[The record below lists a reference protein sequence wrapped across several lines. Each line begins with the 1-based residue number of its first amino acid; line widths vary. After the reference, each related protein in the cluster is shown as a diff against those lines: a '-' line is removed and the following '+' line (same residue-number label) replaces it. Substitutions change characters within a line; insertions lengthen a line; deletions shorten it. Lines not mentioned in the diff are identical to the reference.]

1 VNDPWGTE
9 KRSFFFMFQNFEAGG
24 ELDDF
29 FVCSLTQTK
38 ERQVEL
44 ILHKGLYYD
53 WISLDVNQAGVRVR
67 CINKKVHFVIEDWED
82 IPVIEALLLRY
93 NFNINFIQRHAVWF
107 LNILFSF

>member
-1 VNDPWGTE
+1 
-9 KRSFFFMFQNFEAGG
+9 MFPNFEAGG
-24 ELDDF
+24 ELDAF
-29 FVCSLTQTK
+29 GVCSLTQTK

-82 IPVIEALLLRY
+82 ILVIEALLLRY
-93 NFNINFIQRHAVWF
+93 NFNINFIQRHVVWF
-107 LNILFSF
+107 LNILSSF